1 MARPLEVLS
10 QELLS
15 LPRKERADLVLRL
28 IRSLDEGAEEE
39 VDAYWKEELVRRS
52 QQLETGEAELI
63 SAEEVFRKARE
74 RLSKNQKN
82 NRPSSLRE

>member
-1 MARPLEVLS
+1 MARPIEELN

-28 IRSLDEGAEEE
+28 IRSLDEGAEED

-52 QQLETGEAELI
+52 RQIDAGEAELI
-63 SAEEVFRKARE
+63 PAEEVLRKAHE
-74 RLSKNQKN
+74 RLAKNQNK
-82 NRPSSLRE
+82 

>member
-1 MARPLEVLS
+1 MARPIEELN

-28 IRSLDEGAEEE
+28 IRSLDEGAEED

-52 QQLETGEAELI
+52 RQIDAGEAELI
-63 SAEEVFRKARE
+63 PAEEVFRKAHE
-74 RLSKNQKN
+74 RLAKNQNK
-82 NRPSSLRE
+82 